1 MSATEKD
8 VDTTHLYE
16 KFKKRVKAA
25 AIEAKFFAVSRATAP
40 RAEFVF
46 GIDIIEDGMY
56 GMYREVLSAIEL
68 SAKKEVEWLFVN
80 LCAEHNIPV
89 VSSIS
94 DSRMSRIDHDFLI
107 EKNDKIIQVDFKSMA
122 KGTELRT
129 FPESKRVNSRSKRH
143 SSSLDED
150 IYSVYLIK
158 KTREGCA
165 WLENNVPQDASSKAI
180 LLADFI
186 LEVFGKDELNRFELA
201 MVNFSAEMQDTL
213 GYQITQIGNERAL
226 HDLREQLDTDIL
238 YFDYERVRKQKSLT
252 QSLYVSDYAYEVIG
266 QRFKSYYKLLLGNN
280 DFAVSFLTSEW
291 LYRQNTAVS
300 GLDNTFVVSGYF
312 KSIEQLLWDIIA
324 IVGAGKYIG
333 SSRIASEEVEKND
346 IMLGSLKDFLKRPSN
361 KDLFNKAFEDE
372 DEYVQQYL
380 IFQLGMWI
388 DNNRNGYFHKHN
400 LNADIV
406 HEIREQT
413 YFLYFLI
420 LGSLTLTND
429 TIKKL
434 MG

>member
-1 MSATEKD
+1 MNTTEKD
-8 VDTTHLYE
+8 VDTTHIYE
-16 KFKKRVKAA
+16 NFKKRVEAA
-25 AIEAKFFAVSRATAP
+25 AIGAKFFAVSRATTP

-56 GMYREVLSAIEL
+56 GMYRDVLSAIEL

-80 LCAEHNIPV
+80 LCTEHNIPV
-89 VSSIS
+89 VSSIG

-129 FPESKRVNSRSKRH
+129 FPASKRINSRSKRH

-165 WLENNVPQDASSKAI
+165 WLKNNVPQDSSSKAI

-186 LEVFGKDELNRFELA
+186 LEVFGEDELNRFELA

-226 HDLREQLDTDIL
+226 HDLREQLYTDLL
-238 YFDYERVRKQKSLT
+238 YFDYSEIVKPKAETSKP
-252 QSLYVSDYAYEVIG
+252 YIEDDAYYTIVE
-266 QRFKSYYKLLLGNN
+266 RFKYNYKLLLGNS
-280 DFAVSFLTSEW
+280 DFAISFLTSEW
-291 LYRQNTAVS
+291 LYRQHGSIAN
-300 GLDNTFVVSGYF
+300 LDNTFVVAGYF
-312 KSIEQLLWDIIA
+312 KSIEQMLWGIISTVA
-324 IVGAGKYIG
+324 VGKYIG
-333 SSRIASEEVEKND
+333 SSRIGDEVDKED
-346 IMLGSLKDFLKRPSN
+346 TMLGSLKKFLNYDSN
-361 KDLFNKAFEDE
+361 TRLFNNAFRD
-372 DEYVQQYL
+372 DAKYVQRYL
-380 IFQLGMWI
+380 NYQLDNWI
-388 DNNRNGYFHKHN
+388 TNQRNGYFHKHN
-400 LNADIV
+400 LNAEQV
-406 HEIREQT
+406 YEIREQT

-420 LGSLTLTND
+420 LGSLKLTND
-429 TIKKL
+429 DIKKL